1 MNFVTIHGHFYQPCR
16 ENPWTGDIPVQ
27 PSAQPFRDWNERI
40 TAECYGP
47 NAHAPILGPDGQVAE
62 IVNNYSRIS
71 FNFGHTL
78 LSWLER
84 HAPAVHSAIVAADR
98 ESRLR
103 FSGHGSAIAQAY
115 GHMILPLSS
124 DQDRNTQVLWGKR
137 DFERR
142 FGRAPEGMWLPE
154 TAVSYATLE
163 TLVDHGIRF
172 TILSPYQAFRVR
184 ENGVWRDATGA
195 RIDPR
200 RPYLCRLPSGRRIT
214 LFFYDAPASQGVA
227 FEGLLHNGE
236 RLAGR
241 LLNLIEGDAH
251 GMLAHIATDGESYGH
266 HHKHGEMALAYAL
279 RVIESHDGVRLTN
292 YGEYLAMHPPTD
304 EMEIADPSAWSCAH
318 GIGRWKEDCGCET
331 GGEPGWNQAWRAPL
345 REAIDWLRD
354 EIAEHLEGRG
364 AQLVRDPWAARNDYI
379 DYLAQ
384 PSYAA
389 AAELHSANGGRGEV
403 ETLITLLEMSRQA
416 MLMQTSCG
424 WFFNDMAGIE
434 TIQNLTH
441 AARAIQ
447 LCAETGGRDLEEEF
461 LRRLEGARSNRR
473 AEGTGRNIY
482 VRYVKPLVRRTRL
495 PELHDWERDRAA
507 EAS

>member
-1 MNFVTIHGHFYQPCR
+1 
-16 ENPWTGDIPVQ
+16 
-27 PSAQPFRDWNERI
+27 
-40 TAECYGP
+40 
-47 NAHAPILGPDGQVAE
+47 
-62 IVNNYSRIS
+62 
-71 FNFGHTL
+71 
-78 LSWLER
+78 
-84 HAPAVHSAIVAADR
+84 
-98 ESRLR
+98 
-103 FSGHGSAIAQAY
+103 
-115 GHMILPLSS
+115 
-124 DQDRNTQVLWGKR
+124 
-137 DFERR
+137 
-142 FGRAPEGMWLPE
+142 MWLPE
-154 TAVSYATLE
+154 TAADLKSLDVLAQN
-163 TLVDHGIRF
+163 GIKYTVLAPR
-172 TILSPYQAFRVR
+172 QARR
-184 ENGVWRDATGA
+184 LRLLDASRGWENCEGG
-195 RIDPR
+195 RIDPT
-200 RPYLCRLPSGRRIT
+200 RPYVCTLPSGRSIVI
-214 LFFYDAPASQGVA
+214 FFYDGPISQAVA
-227 FEGLLHNGE
+227 FEGLLNDGNHFAH
-236 RLAGR
+236 RLMQGFSNNR
-241 LLNLIEGDAH
+241 HWDQLLSIG
-251 GMLAHIATDGESYGH
+251 TDGESYGH

-292 YGEYLAMHPPTD
+292 YGGYLAMHPPTD
-304 EMEIADPSAWSCAH
+304 EVEIADPSAWSCAH

-389 AAELHSANGGRGEV
+389 AAELHAANGGRGEV